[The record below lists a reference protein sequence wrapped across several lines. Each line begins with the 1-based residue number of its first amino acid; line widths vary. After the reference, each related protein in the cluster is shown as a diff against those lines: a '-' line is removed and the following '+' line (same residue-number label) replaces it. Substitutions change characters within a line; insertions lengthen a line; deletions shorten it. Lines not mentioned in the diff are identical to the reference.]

1 MLEPLDKRRRR
12 FLTLGLWTSP
22 APGPSDAV
30 ISPQTQSHAGRQGNN
45 SVTAINNESDNGA
58 RNYDSHNHNDVNR
71 VSELAL

>member
-1 MLEPLDKRRRR
+1 M

-22 APGPSDAV
+22 TPGPSDAV
-30 ISPQTQSHAGRQGNN
+30 ISRQTQSHAGRQGNN
-45 SVTAINNESDNGA
+45 SVIAINNGSDNGP